1 MLSASARRQS
11 GENKEF
17 TNPHLSASNASNF
30 FAVKMSSLARAT
42 PTKHGK
48 AAAPTTSPYS
58 APGNLKVANSD
69 ANRMSQEI
77 ASAAPPP

>member
-1 MLSASARRQS
+1 M
-11 GENKEF
+11 
-17 TNPHLSASNASNF
+17 NF
-30 FAVKMSSLARAT
+30 FAVKMSSLARAA
-42 PTKHGK
+42 PTKRGK